1 MKSLGEKLNIMG
13 TPKIFIVDKKENKII
28 DVIDGAN
35 LEKINSYLDK
45 DKQ

>member
-1 MKSLGEKLNIMG
+1 
-13 TPKIFIVDKKENKII
+13 KKKKII

-35 LEKINSYLDK
+35 MQKINSYLDK

>member
-1 MKSLGEKLNIMG
+1 IMG
-13 TPKIFIVDKKENKII
+13 TPKLLVVDKKEKKII

-35 LEKINSYLDK
+35 MQKINSYLDK